1 MSNSYF
7 SPDEKISAILE
18 RYPQLVDEFIRAGF
32 SQFADEKLREKM
44 TAMVTLQQ
52 ALQLRKINVE
62 DFCHRLEQA
71 IEEKQ
76 QTVDETL
83 SEDGF
88 VKSGELRLEGVLP
101 CPIRLPLLEGFRDWL
116 ASRPEELRRRLGYDL
131 RSAST
136 GIDWLVEQVKSGD
149 LEQVP
154 DIMMSAGFELFFD
167 RELMGRFLQAG
178 AFETPLPT
186 GVGEMEQFSDERCRY
201 GILGVVPAVFIVNE
215 EALNGRPVPTSWKML
230 LCGDYVDQVAIPLHD
245 LDMFNALILHIHA
258 FFGEDGV
265 RALARAFHKSLHP
278 SQMVKGVK
286 NRPAPISI
294 SPYFF
299 TQMLPEN
306 GPAKAVWPTDGA
318 ISSPIFMV
326 VKKDKQEALQP
337 VIDFLRSQTVGEIF
351 SAGGKFPST
360 HPAVDNRLAADQRLL
375 WVGWE
380 YLNRVDVAA
389 ELHKAQQLF
398 DSILAERENQPQA
411 EA

>member
-1 MSNSYF
+1 MQNSYF
-7 SPDEKISAILE
+7 SPEEKISAILE

-44 TAMVTLQQ
+44 AAMVTLQQ
-52 ALQLRKINVE
+52 ALQLRGINVE
-62 DFCHRLEQA
+62 EFCRRLEQA
-71 IEEKQ
+71 IKEEQ

-116 ASRPEELRRRLGYDL
+116 ATQPEELRRHLGYDL

-154 DIMMSAGFELFFD
+154 DVMMSAGFELFFD
-167 RELMGRFLQAG
+167 KQLMGRFLQQD
-178 AFETPLPT
+178 AFSTPLPV
-186 GVGEMEQFSDERCRY
+186 GSGEMTQFLDDRSQY
-201 GILGVVPAVFIVNE
+201 GVLGVVPAVFIVNQ
-215 EALNGRPVPTSWKML
+215 EALGDCPVPTSWEML
-230 LCGDYVDQVAIPLHD
+230 LSGDYVDQVAIPLHD
-245 LDMFNALILHIHA
+245 LDMFNALLLHIHA
-258 FFGEDGV
+258 FFGEEGV
-265 RALARAFHKSLHP
+265 RALAQAFHKSLHP

-326 VKKDKQEALQP
+326 VKKEKSEDLRP

-360 HPAVDNRLAADQRLL
+360 HPAVDNQLSDDQHLL

-380 YLNRVDVAA
+380 YLHSVDVAA

-398 DSILAERENQPQA
+398 DSILAERENQSPN